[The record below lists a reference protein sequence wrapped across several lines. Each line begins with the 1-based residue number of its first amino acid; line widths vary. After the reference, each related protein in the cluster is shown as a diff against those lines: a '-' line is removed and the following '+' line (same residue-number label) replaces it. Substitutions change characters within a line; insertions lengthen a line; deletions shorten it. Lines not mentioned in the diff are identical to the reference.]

1 MRNYYQTSRTQT
13 YSLIFSLPLL
23 VLYEVGAR
31 AMSGRGGSLRNGAD
45 VMLRQ
50 VLAIGGVQS
59 TLAFTSVLAAIALVL
74 IVVEQRRK
82 RVPVKGG
89 FFAVMLLES
98 AAYAVAF
105 GTVVGTVTAF
115 LMGGLGG
122 HLAVQD
128 GAMSKLPMWQGV
140 VLSLG
145 AGIYEELFFRVILV
159 GGLILLFRSG
169 GLERKRAAIFAVL
182 LAGLL
187 FSAFH
192 YIGPY
197 AYPLTMSSF
206 LFRFLSGV
214 VFSGM
219 FVLRGFGIT
228 AWTHALYDVF
238 LTVLGR

>member
-1 MRNYYQTSRTQT
+1 MRQYFETSRSQT
-13 YSLIFSLPLL
+13 YSLVFALPLL
-23 VLYEVGAR
+23 VLYELGAS
-31 AMSGRGGSLRNGAD
+31 AMAERGGSLRNGAD

-59 TLAFTSVLAAIALVL
+59 TLAFTAILAGIALVA

-82 RVPVKGG
+82 RIPLRAPV
-89 FFAVMLLES
+89 FAGMLLES
-98 AAYAVAF
+98 AAYATVF

-115 LMGGLGG
+115 LLGGLGG
-122 HLAVQD
+122 RLAVQG
-128 GAMSKLPMWQGV
+128 GAMDKLPTWQGV

-169 GLERKRAAIFAVL
+169 GLQRGRSAVFAVI

-197 AYPLTMSSF
+197 AYPWSVQSF
-206 LFRFLSGV
+206 LFRFLSGL
-214 VFSGM
+214 VFSGL